1 MDLALQAILSI
12 AVVMDYRNGRI
23 KNWLTAAGIA
33 AGCILRLST
42 GETSVLLLLAGI
54 FFPLLCCG
62 LLFRMHALGAGD
74 IKLFSV
80 IGSFADFQELLSC
93 ICFSFVAGAIISLLK
108 LIVNRNLMSSVYC
121 FFQYIRQI
129 YATGTIEKYPGRDDG
144 KRQMHFSAA
153 ILIGFLVTKGV
164 EYGEI
169 VVRII

>member
-108 LIVNRNLMSSVYC
+108 LIVNRNLIEQCLWFFPVYTAN
-121 FFQYIRQI
+121 IRNRGRLRNI
-129 YATGTIEKYPGRDDG
+129 REGMTGSGRCISP
-144 KRQMHFSAA
+144 RLF
-153 ILIGFLVTKGV
+153 
-164 EYGEI
+164 
-169 VVRII
+169 